1 MSPRIGRMVGPPET
15 TITADATPRP
25 VASSEAGRFHWLALA
40 TGPDGKSTA
49 LEGKTMKQ
57 QVAKLPECPVHGTMQ
72 LQQTG
77 TPEQAFCGTWYRC
90 DKCTHSVLLPSRQLQ
105 AALAN

>member
-49 LEGKTMKQ
+49 LEGKTMKSLKRTKIADLNNQ
-57 QVAKLPECPVHGTMQ
+57 LDTLGAWMRAHGRSNVERAKQVSSQMSNIRGEIARRS
-72 LQQTG
+72 
-77 TPEQAFCGTWYRC
+77 A
-90 DKCTHSVLLPSRQLQ
+90 
-105 AALAN
+105 